1 MNQKYLFFNVK
12 LHLSGS
18 EAPFPK
24 LLKHEELK
32 LLQVS
37 NPRQFKVLFQPSRI
51 SLPSQGGVLAFYL
64 PSLSY
69 TFKYMSE
76 RKAPI
81 VTCIVLI

>member
-1 MNQKYLFFNVK
+1 MNQKYLFVNVK

-24 LLKHEELK
+24 LLKHVELK

-37 NPRQFKVLFQPSRI
+37 NPRQPGRI

-64 PSLSY
+64 PSLFIPSNICL
-69 TFKYMSE
+69 KE
-76 RKAPI
+76 RH
-81 VTCIVLI
+81 LL

>member
-1 MNQKYLFFNVK
+1 MNQKYLFVNVK

-24 LLKHEELK
+24 LLKHVELE

-37 NPRQFKVLFQPSRI
+37 NPRQFKVFFQPSRI

-64 PSLSY
+64 PSLFTPSNICL
-69 TFKYMSE
+69 KE
-76 RKAPI
+76 RH
-81 VTCIVLI
+81 LL